1 MKLFPYVAIL
11 SVLTMPAYA
20 TGTDLSEEKIPVA
33 ATDVPTDATTA
44 ADTVNVTNPD
54 IKFPHGLQIGLGI
67 SATGG
72 MDGFVGYA
80 NKKFDSFW
88 LKRLGLRLNFATT
101 APLKSAI
108 DSGVDAIMGDE
119 GIDLGDGLTIK
130 DGGIKANYFAAL
142 VDFYPFGDT
151 WFLGGIRISGGY
163 YFGGLD
169 VNANLAGTVSGLPDA
184 EYAFEL
190 NGYEYKYSGNSVNG
204 TAKLNWDYNGPYL
217 GAGFDLGLFAG
228 LKIYFD
234 AGVVFTNR
242 AAELGL
248 DIPLDGLQVYKDGN
262 WTPVSGT
269 LVDEFYQVRDQALAD
284 AQDELDKITFY
295 PMIKLGFMYRF

>member
-11 SVLTMPAYA
+11 SVLTIPAYA

-33 ATDVPTDATTA
+33 ATDMPTDATTA

-130 DGGIKANYFAAL
+130 DGGA
-142 VDFYPFGDT
+142 
-151 WFLGGIRISGGY
+151 
-163 YFGGLD
+163 
-169 VNANLAGTVSGLPDA
+169 
-184 EYAFEL
+184 
-190 NGYEYKYSGNSVNG
+190 
-204 TAKLNWDYNGPYL
+204 
-217 GAGFDLGLFAG
+217 
-228 LKIYFD
+228 
-234 AGVVFTNR
+234 
-242 AAELGL
+242 
-248 DIPLDGLQVYKDGN
+248 
-262 WTPVSGT
+262 
-269 LVDEFYQVRDQALAD
+269 
-284 AQDELDKITFY
+284 
-295 PMIKLGFMYRF
+295 